1 VTSALDP
8 AVVPRALGRVVR
20 LGVAMALGAPLP
32 FSVTFILTNRCNL
45 RCAYCN
51 IPERAADEM
60 SERDFCRA
68 IDELADAGLA
78 RAGFSGGEAL
88 LRPDA
93 LAIIAHAKR
102 RGLATTLNSNAWF
115 ARDRIA
121 EIAAVVD
128 LLVLSVDGPEEVHDL
143 VRRRRGS
150 YARVVETL
158 EAARARGLRTA
169 TITVV
174 SRANADVVDD
184 VLALAARH
192 GAWAYFQPAYD
203 DCFDAAAGLDPAI
216 GPTVL
221 ADLAARLDRA
231 AASGARVAS
240 SASFRRRLARGPR
253 FGDCATCHAGRYFG
267 TVLPDGTVIPC
278 HLKSAEAPRQN
289 GLEIG
294 FARAFREMK
303 RPASGDGCAI
313 SPYQEADLIFGLDG
327 GAIRAALARLVG

>member
-1 VTSALDP
+1 MTRPLDAAL
-8 AVVPRALGRVVR
+8 VPRALGRVVR
-20 LGVAMALGAPLP
+20 LGVAMVRGAPLP
-32 FSVTFILTNRCNL
+32 FSVTFILTNRCNF

-51 IPERAADEM
+51 IPDRAADEM
-60 SERDFCRA
+60 SQGEFCRA
-68 IDELADAGLA
+68 IDELAAAGLA

-102 RGLATTLNSNAWF
+102 RGLTTTLNSNAWL
-115 ARDRIA
+115 ARERID
-121 EIAAVVD
+121 EIAKCVD
-128 LLVLSVDGPEEVHDL
+128 LLVLSIDGPEEIHDL

-158 EAARARGLRTA
+158 EAARARGVRTA

-174 SRANADVVDD
+174 SRDNLDVIDD

-192 GAWAYFQPAYD
+192 GAWAYFQPAYE
-203 DCFDAAAGLDPAI
+203 DCFDAGAGLDPAI
-216 GPTVL
+216 GPAVL
-221 ADLAARLDRA
+221 ADLAARLDGA
-231 AASGARVAS
+231 AAAGARVAS
-240 SASFRRRLARGPR
+240 SAAFRRRLARGPR

-278 HLKSAEAPRQN
+278 HLKASEAPRQN

-294 FARAFREMK
+294 FARAFLEMQ
-303 RPASGDGCAI
+303 RPARGDGCAI
-313 SPYQEADLIFGLDG
+313 SPYQEADLIFGLDA
-327 GAIRAALARLVG
+327 GAIRAAVQRLV